1 MVDAVGIRPVG
12 LDRDRGEILLQDE
25 PLRDLPALAVK
36 LMGAVRGFAKQ
47 HKTGFPDQFQQ

>member
-1 MVDAVGIRPVG
+1 VVDAVGIRPVG
-12 LDRDRGEILLQDE
+12 LDRGEILLQDE